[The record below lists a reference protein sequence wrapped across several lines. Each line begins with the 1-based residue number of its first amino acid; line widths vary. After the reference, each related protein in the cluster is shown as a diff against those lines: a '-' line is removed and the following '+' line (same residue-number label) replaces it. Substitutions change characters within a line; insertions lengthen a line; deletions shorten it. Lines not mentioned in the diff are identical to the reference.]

1 MLLIYTTFVAGWEA
15 RRWRGL
21 RLPGPAWIRYL
32 VLMLL
37 VGFLTE
43 ALAWIGNFLAREE
56 TPALLHPQLLYD
68 LLLSPGIHGAW
79 AVGWILATRRWR
91 FSVAEVFVIQGI
103 YGVFVEQQGA
113 VFLQGWRALPL
124 GVVLWLYVFVVYGA
138 AAGLAYLP
146 VGRAAGGAGPRR
158 ALEDPGSL
166 AAAIPGDGDRR
177 HQLGRVLVGPRRRHP
192 RSQADLASALLVSP
206 RLRLCA
212 GPVRI
217 SSFGTQRR
225 AWYGAHHRPSGRH
238 ATLRAPCP
246 SSRNWKS
253 CARS

>member
-68 LLLSPGIHGAW
+68 LLLSPGIYGAW

-146 VGRAAGGAGPRR
+146 V
-158 ALEDPGSL
+158 E
-166 AAAIPGDGDRR
+166 
-177 HQLGRVLVGPRRRHP
+177 
-192 RSQADLASALLVSP
+192 ADLPAARARGGRWKIPAALLLQFLATAIVAISWGVFLSALGVVIPDP
-206 RLRLCA
+206 R
-212 GPVRI
+212 PI
-217 SSFGTQRR
+217 WQ
-225 AWYGAHHRPSGRH
+225 
-238 ATLRAPCP
+238 APF
-246 SSRNWKS
+246 W
-253 CARS
+253 